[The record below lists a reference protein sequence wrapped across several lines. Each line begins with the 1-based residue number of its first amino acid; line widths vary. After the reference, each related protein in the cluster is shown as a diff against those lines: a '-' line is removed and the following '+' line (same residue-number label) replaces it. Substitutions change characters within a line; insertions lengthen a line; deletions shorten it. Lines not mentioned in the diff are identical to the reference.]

1 MDQCLKQQG
10 SCIGSSLISSDI
22 YNIFPLKNDL
32 NYSLHLLKKS
42 KNARIHD
49 KKQLS
54 PDPISTPSSIPQG
67 NHFTFFYYLIFEIL
81 WSSSLISH
89 FSNIRCYLLVSY
101 CDKTQFHSPT
111 SLSTKLPID
120 SANFIVN
127 SE

>member
-1 MDQCLKQQG
+1 MQEFMIKSNCLQAA
-10 SCIGSSLISSDI
+10 S
-22 YNIFPLKNDL
+22 PLQ
-32 NYSLHLLKKS
+32 
-42 KNARIHD
+42 A
-49 KKQLS
+49 QS
-54 PDPISTPSSIPQG
+54 PKEIT
-67 NHFTFFYYLIFEIL
+67 FTFFYYYIFEIL

-120 SANFIVN
+120 SFNFIVN